1 MFVHE
6 QGHISTIKSKIKQNT
21 AAQIAEFWLKMVEF
35 VKLCKKCL
43 KFCDFLN
50 FKEKD
55 LETYA

>member
-6 QGHISTIKSKIKQNT
+6 QGHISTIKSKFKQNT
-21 AAQIAEFWLKMVEF
+21 ASQIAEFWLKMVEF

-55 LETYA
+55 LETNA